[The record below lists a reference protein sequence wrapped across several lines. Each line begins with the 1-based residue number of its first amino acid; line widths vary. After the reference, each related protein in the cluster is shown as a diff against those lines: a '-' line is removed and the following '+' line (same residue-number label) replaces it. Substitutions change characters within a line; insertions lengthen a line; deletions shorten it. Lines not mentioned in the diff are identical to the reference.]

1 MSEGSIVECN
11 LLKTTRIYEIMSS
24 PPVTIFKGESI
35 EAAAKKMYASG
46 VGSVLVVDEDERL
59 AGIITRRD
67 LIYLL
72 ASGIARRN
80 PPVERYMVESVITAR
95 EDETADDALQRMREA
110 GVRHLAV
117 IDNNGRPVG
126 VVSMFDI
133 LMLLA
138 RVCIEQ
144 G

>member
-1 MSEGSIVECN
+1 MPVDPGVECN
-11 LLKTTRIYEIMSS
+11 LLRTTRVYEIMSS
-24 PPVTIFKGESI
+24 PPVTIHKGESI
-35 EAAAKKMYASG
+35 EAAAKKMYDSG
-46 VGSVLVVDEDERL
+46 VGSVLVVDDEGRL

-67 LIYLL
+67 LILLL

-80 PPVERYMVESVITAR
+80 PPVERYMVESVITIR
-95 EDETADDALQRMREA
+95 EEDTADDALQRMREA

-117 IDNNGRPVG
+117 VDGEGRPIG